1 MLLLILNV
9 LNTILG
15 KQLFFKY
22 MEENKT
28 IYWKFRDN
36 NTAIEL
42 GDTVYYIAKE
52 FNYSQGERKTKLS
65 VKSCKVFIMSAN
77 YINKDKCLKED
88 ICPIFVITDQL
99 YSTGEACQ
107 IAINNI
113 LDKDF
118 VKDNL
123 DKILDK
129 ISSSNI
135 GHLSRMIRD
144 SEIDP
149 FNN

>member
-1 MLLLILNV
+1 
-9 LNTILG
+9 
-15 KQLFFKY
+15 
-22 MEENKT
+22 MEKNKT

-36 NTAIEL
+36 NAAIEL
-42 GDTVYYIAKE
+42 GDTVYYIAKA
-52 FNYSQGERKTKLS
+52 FDYGQGERKTKLS
-65 VKSCKVFIMSAN
+65 VRSCKVFIMSSY

-88 ICPIFVITDQL
+88 ICPIFVITDRL
-99 YSTGEACQ
+99 YSTAEACQ

-129 ISSSNI
+129 ISGSNI
-135 GHLSRMIRD
+135 VNLARTIRD
-144 SEIDP
+144 SEIEP
-149 FNN
+149 L